1 MQRLDG
7 SRLAALLKQLQVARN
22 AAIAIQVSNRN
33 QGIDSANSS
42 SVLAEGV
49 CERYDLNLERL
60 NNNAPSEIWIMH
72 KILQTLQSRCL
83 DTLELMRH
91 TTSRVTGIVH
101 SWRQA
106 VLSSCANK
114 MDLHHIKC
122 ERRVESLRDFSRRE
136 P

>member
-33 QGIDSANSS
+33 QGIDCANSS
-42 SVLAEGV
+42 GVLAERV

-60 NNNAPSEIWIMH
+60 NNNAPSEVWIMH
-72 KILQTLQSRCL
+72 EILETLQSRCL

-91 TTSRVTGIVH
+91 ATSRITGIVH